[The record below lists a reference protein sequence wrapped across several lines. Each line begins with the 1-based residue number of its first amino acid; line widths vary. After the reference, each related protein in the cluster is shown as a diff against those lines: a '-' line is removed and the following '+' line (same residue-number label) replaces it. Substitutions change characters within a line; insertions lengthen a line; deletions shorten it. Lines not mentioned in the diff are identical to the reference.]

1 MKGNSGYGVTG
12 NKQRRTRNL
21 ELETWNLEF
30 ETWNYFM
37 NGITYK
43 NPEYFYLLLV
53 LVPMLAWYLWRYR
66 KAGASI
72 RYSSTMGFRAISKS
86 WKHYLRHLPFIL
98 QMAGI
103 ALLTVALA
111 RPQSSNSWQNV
122 TTEGIDIVIA
132 LDISSS
138 MLARDFQPNRLEAAK
153 KVATEFISGR
163 QNDKIGLV
171 VFSGESFTQC
181 PLTTD
186 HAVLINL
193 FQDIKTGMIEDGTA
207 IGNGL
212 ATSVA
217 RLKESEAISRVII
230 LLTDG
235 ENNRGVIAP
244 ETAAELAKTYGI
256 RVYTVG
262 VGTIGTAPYPV
273 QTPFGVQMHD
283 VEVKIDEELMQKIAD
298 ITGGRYFRATN
309 NEKLVQIYAEIDQL
323 EKSKIEV
330 KEYSKRDEEFERFAM
345 LAGIVLL
352 SGLFLKTTVF
362 RNIP

>member
-1 MKGNSGYGVTG
+1 
-12 NKQRRTRNL
+12 
-21 ELETWNLEF
+21 
-30 ETWNYFM
+30 M
-37 NGITYK
+37 NGITFK
-43 NPEYFYLLLV
+43 NPEFFYLLLV
-53 LVPMLAWYLWRYR
+53 LIPLIVWYVFRYR
-66 KAGASI
+66 KSGASI
-72 RYSSTMGFRAISKS
+72 RFSSIAGFSGIAKS

-98 QMAGI
+98 QLVGI
-103 ALLTVALA
+103 SVLTIALA
-111 RPQSSNSWQNV
+111 RPQSSNSWQDI
-122 TTEGIDIVIA
+122 TTEGIDIIIA

-163 QNDKIGLV
+163 HDDKMGLV
-171 VFSGESFTQC
+171 IFSGESFTQC

-193 FQDIKTGMIEDGTA
+193 FQDIESGMIEDGTA

-217 RLKESEAISRVII
+217 RLKESDAISKVII

-235 ENNRGVIAP
+235 ENNKGEIAP
-244 ETAAELAKTYGI
+244 EMAAELAKTFGI

-262 VGTIGTAPYPV
+262 VGTIGTAPYPF
-273 QTPFGVQMHD
+273 QTPFGTKMRN
-283 VEVKIDEELMQKIAD
+283 VEVKIDEETLTKIAD
-298 ITGGRYFRATN
+298 ITGGHYFRATN
-309 NEKLVQIYAEIDQL
+309 NKKLVQIYEEIDQL

-330 KEYSKRDEEFERFAM
+330 KEYSRKDEEFERFAI
-345 LAGIVLL
+345 LAGLILIL
-352 SGLFLKTTVF
+352 SLFLKTTLF